1 MTIPKKYYFDSALE
15 KEEFD
20 KIFYTSWIFIGM
32 DDELKN
38 HNDFLTI
45 DIFSNSIV
53 IQNFKGEI
61 SAFQN
66 VCAHRFK
73 RIQTEAFGNRNFS
86 CKYHGWTYNAEGKA
100 TGVPQK
106 QTFDSEKLACVKLKK
121 YKVESC
127 GKFVFINL
135 NQDDTETL
143 SDFLGSFYNEL
154 IDLSNHIGNQISKQD
169 IVHQCNWKLLV
180 ENVLEGYHCPLIHQ
194 QTLIQSGYCTI
205 TADDVFFEN
214 RHSKFN
220 LPKQENNF
228 NSKKSK
234 LKFLSNRT
242 LKHDSFKHFYIFPTL
257 LISSTE
263 GYFFYVGNL
272 LPTNSQTTNL
282 RTRFYEPKFNNE
294 SENEKPFLQ
303 KAFYDAGVEAAVTVL
318 LEDKEM
324 VESCQKGILEVSLL
338 EGILSNQE
346 EIRLK
351 KFHEVYINQMTKK
364 DE

>member
-1 MTIPKKYYFDSALE
+1 MSIPKKYYFDSALE

-20 KIFYTSWIFIGM
+20 KIFYNSWIFIGM

-45 DIFSNSIV
+45 DIFGNSIV

-73 RIQTEAFGNRNFS
+73 RIQTEAFGNRNFT
-86 CKYHGWTYNAEGKA
+86 CKYHGWTYNVEGKA

-135 NQDDTETL
+135 NQDSSETL
-143 SDFLGSFYNEL
+143 SVFLGSFYNEL

-194 QTLIQSGYCTI
+194 STLVRDGFCTKF
-205 TADDVFFEN
+205 ADDLIFEKA
-214 RHSKFN
+214 HSKWHSGKIENAFN
-220 LPKQENNF
+220 QTK
-228 NSKKSK
+228 SKK
-234 LKFLSNRT
+234 LNFLDQRT
-242 LKHDSFKHFYIFPTL
+242 LKHESFYHFHVFPSF

-263 GYFFYVGNL
+263 GYFFYIGSL
-272 LPTNSQTTNL
+272 LPINSSSTIV
-282 RTRFYEPKFNNE
+282 RARFYSPIF
-294 SENEKPFLQ
+294 ENEQSINQFMK
-303 KAFYDAGVEAAVTVL
+303 KAFLSSAADTAIKVL

-324 VESCQKGILEVSLL
+324 VESCQYGIKELSEQQGLL
-338 EGILSNQE
+338 SDIE
-346 EIRLK
+346 EIRII
-351 KFHEVYINQMTKK
+351 KFHK
-364 DE
+364 DYKRIMNYED